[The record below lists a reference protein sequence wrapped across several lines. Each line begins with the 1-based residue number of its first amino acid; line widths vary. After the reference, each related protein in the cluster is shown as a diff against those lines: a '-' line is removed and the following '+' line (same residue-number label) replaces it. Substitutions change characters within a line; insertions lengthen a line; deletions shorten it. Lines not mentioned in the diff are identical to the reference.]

1 MKINKSAALASLG
14 PNAPPP
20 AAAPQPEAA
29 PAAPAAPQL
38 PATVQSPQDF
48 MAMVTQEEEGDAVA
62 SERSLPPY
70 LAFLHGMQNA
80 AVRAAVASTLGSVPD
95 GAPYIFASPSTVYN
109 ARELHFVRLKPL
121 PFRYWSLDDS
131 DGREERISE
140 VRPTDGRW
148 KERARGLFLAIGAGI
163 PGGAMTV
170 TYSVKQATISVST
183 SLHDAVAASKT
194 PEWVKQHGGT
204 LGNVPP
210 DFRVCG
216 QLQVSQRQVR
226 SGDNKGKNYTQAG
239 LICKPTPVAVLEAL
253 HAWTKRPEAQAEYA
267 IARAYHERTVARLR
281 ELA

>member
-1 MKINKSAALASLG
+1 
-14 PNAPPP
+14 
-20 AAAPQPEAA
+20 
-29 PAAPAAPQL
+29 
-38 PATVQSPQDF
+38 
-48 MAMVTQEEEGDAVA
+48 MAMVTAEEEGDEVA

-70 LAFLHGMQNA
+70 LAFLHGMQSA
-80 AVRAAVASTLGSVPD
+80 AVRAAVSSALGSVPD

-109 ARELHFVRLKPL
+109 ARELHFVRVKPL

-140 VRPTDGRW
+140 VRPTSGPW
-148 KERARGLFLAIGAGI
+148 KERARGLLIAIGGGL

-170 TYSVKQATISVST
+170 TYSLKQATINVAT
-183 SLHDAVAASKT
+183 SLHDAIAASKS
-194 PEWVKQHGGT
+194 PEWVKQHGGS

-216 QLQVSQRQVR
+216 QLSVQQRQVR

-239 LICKPTPVAVLEAL
+239 LICKPTPLAVLEAL

-267 IARAYHERTVARLR
+267 TARAHHERVVARLK